1 MENTRIIYKQEN
13 GTIAVIS
20 PSAQSG
26 LTVEQI
32 AKKDVPSGLPYKI
45 IDLSDLPSDRTF
57 RNAWEIEDAHLTD
70 GDGE

>member
-57 RNAWEIEDAHLTD
+57 RNAWEIEDAQLTD
-70 GDGE
+70 GVGE